1 MSADRPM
8 NEYEGA
14 LFEAF
19 VALSQT
25 LLEGSCVSE
34 SALLNRLSEARKDSE
49 RMGRNRG
56 AATLGLMIKFLGEPS
71 RNVIVGEAPTAL
83 DRRVSSLSD

>member
-25 LLEGSCVSE
+25 LLEASSVSE
-34 SALLNRLSEARKDSE
+34 SALLDRLSEARRDSE
-49 RMGRNRG
+49 RMGRSRG
-56 AATLGLMIKFLGEPS
+56 AATLGMIIKMLAEPS
-71 RNVIVGEAPTAL
+71 RRVVASGVPTF
-83 DRRVSSLSD
+83 

>member
-25 LLEGSCVSE
+25 LLEGSSVSE
-34 SALLNRLSEARKDSE
+34 SALLNKLSEAKKDAE
-49 RMGRNRG
+49 RMGRRRG
-56 AATLGLMIKFLGEPS
+56 AATLGLLIKFLVEPS
-71 RNVIVGEAPTAL
+71 KCVVAGGVPTT
-83 DRRVSSLSD
+83 

>member
-34 SALLNRLSEARKDSE
+34 SALLNKLSEAKKDAE
-49 RMGRNRG
+49 RMGRDRG
-56 AATLGLMIKFLGEPS
+56 AATLGLLIKFLVEPS
-71 RNVIVGEAPTAL
+71 KRVLAGGVPTN
-83 DRRVSSLSD
+83 

>member
-1 MSADRPM
+1 MTTDRPM

-19 VALSQT
+19 LALSQT
-25 LLEGSCVSE
+25 LLDASSVSE
-34 SALLNRLSEARKDSE
+34 SVLLGRLSEARRDSE
-49 RMGRNRG
+49 RMGRGRA

-71 RNVIVGEAPTAL
+71 RHIVAGNVPTN
-83 DRRVSSLSD
+83 

>member
-1 MSADRPM
+1 MMSADRPM

-25 LLEGSCVSE
+25 LLEGSSVSE
-34 SALLNRLSEARKDSE
+34 SALLNKLSEAKKDAE
-49 RMGRNRG
+49 RMGRSRG
-56 AATLGLMIKFLGEPS
+56 AATLGLLIKFLVEPS
-71 RNVIVGEAPTAL
+71 KRVLASGVPTI
-83 DRRVSSLSD
+83 

>member
-1 MSADRPM
+1 MMSADRPM

-25 LLEGSCVSE
+25 LLEGSSVSE
-34 SALLNRLSEARKDSE
+34 SALLNKLSEAKKDAE
-49 RMGRNRG
+49 RMGRSRG
-56 AATLGLMIKFLGEPS
+56 AATLGLLIKFLVEPS
-71 RNVIVGEAPTAL
+71 KCVVAGGVPTT
-83 DRRVSSLSD
+83 

>member
-25 LLEGSCVSE
+25 LLETSSISE
-34 SALLNRLSEARKDSE
+34 SALLNKLSEARRDSE
-49 RMGRNRG
+49 RMGHSRG
-56 AATLGLMIKFLGEPS
+56 AATLGLLIKFLAEPS
-71 RNVIVGEAPTAL
+71 RPVVASGVPTI
-83 DRRVSSLSD
+83 

>member
-34 SALLNRLSEARKDSE
+34 SALLNKLSEAKKDAE
-49 RMGRNRG
+49 RMGRGRG
-56 AATLGLMIKFLGEPS
+56 AATLGLLIKFLVEP
-71 RNVIVGEAPTAL
+71 P
-83 DRRVSSLSD
+83 RRVLAGGVPTI

>member
-1 MSADRPM
+1 MSADHPM

-25 LLEGSCVSE
+25 LLEGSSISE
-34 SALLNRLSEARKDSE
+34 SALLNKLSEAKRDAQ
-49 RMGRNRG
+49 RMGRSRG
-56 AATLGLMIKFLGEPS
+56 AATLGLLIKFLVEPS
-71 RNVIVGEAPTAL
+71 KRVFAGGVPTI
-83 DRRVSSLSD
+83 

>member
-25 LLEGSCVSE
+25 LLEGSSVSE
-34 SALLNRLSEARKDSE
+34 SALLNKLSEAKRDAQ
-49 RMGRNRG
+49 RMGRSRG
-56 AATLGLMIKFLGEPS
+56 AATLGLLIKFLVEPAKRVVVS
-71 RNVIVGEAPTAL
+71 GAPTI
-83 DRRVSSLSD
+83 

>member
-34 SALLNRLSEARKDSE
+34 SALLNKLSEAKKDAE
-49 RMGRNRG
+49 RMGRDRG
-56 AATLGLMIKFLGEPS
+56 AATLGLLIKFLVEPS
-71 RNVIVGEAPTAL
+71 KRVLAGGVPTI
-83 DRRVSSLSD
+83 

>member
-34 SALLNRLSEARKDSE
+34 SALLNKLSEAKKDAE
-49 RMGRNRG
+49 RMGRVRG
-56 AATLGLMIKFLGEPS
+56 AATLGLLIKFLVEPS
-71 RNVIVGEAPTAL
+71 RHVVASGAPTI
-83 DRRVSSLSD
+83 